1 MASAQPPGCALSVGS
16 GAGYLG
22 AVPQRPS
29 PRKEVPTRPS
39 PSRREGASRPSSARA
54 TLVVMFGI
62 GVSRVFGLVRE
73 LVVAFYFGRAAAYS
87 AFVAAYKVPNLVRVL
102 LGEGNLSAS
111 FIPVLAEKMRT
122 DPAEAERLAR
132 GVLGL
137 LLATVAVLTLA
148 GMAAAPVLAWVVAP
162 GFDPDLRALVE
173 RLIVI
178 LFPTMALLVLGAWCM
193 GVLHA
198 HGRFF
203 WPNFAPLFWSVV
215 SAGALIAFVGRV
227 DLDPVYV
234 LAWGVVAGSAL
245 QLLVQLP
252 ATRAALGTLRPAG
265 GWRDPAVRKVVA
277 LFTPM
282 LVGTGVA
289 QLSTLVDVQIASFLG
304 GGAVASLAYAQRL
317 YLLPL
322 SLFGVAIAQV
332 ALPTLAHDA
341 ARTGERV
348 RDELA
353 ASWRRMAFLI
363 LPSALAL
370 VAFGR
375 PAVSLLFERGR
386 FEPADTAAVTWVLAG
401 YAAGLLAYASVRL
414 FATAF
419 YAFHDTRT
427 PVRVAVVALGVNVAL
442 GITLAWLLG
451 TPGIALATATAAVA
465 NALALGALLRRRLGP
480 LLGPDGRRA
489 AARMAAAA
497 AVAGALA
504 LAPYLWL
511 LGRWPAWGLGGRL
524 VGALALYGGIG
535 LVYLG
540 ATVAL
545 GVEEP
550 RRIRER
556 LARRRRDG

>member
-1 MASAQPPGCALSVGS
+1 MS
-16 GAGYLG
+16 
-22 AVPQRPS
+22 
-29 PRKEVPTRPS
+29 
-39 PSRREGASRPSSARA
+39 
-54 TLVVMFGI
+54 GI

-73 LVVAFYFGRAAAYS
+73 QVVAFYFGRSAAYS

-137 LLATVAVLTLA
+137 LLATVAVVTLA
-148 GMAAAPVLAWVVAP
+148 GMAAAPALAWVVAP
-162 GFDPDLRALVE
+162 GFDPELRALVE

-178 LFPTMALLVLGAWCM
+178 LFPTTAFMVVGAWCM

-203 WPNFAPLFWSVV
+203 WPNFAPLFWSVA

-227 DLDPVYV
+227 DADPVYV
-234 LAWGVVAGSAL
+234 LAWGVVAGSVL

-252 ATRAALGTLRPAG
+252 ATRRALGTLRPAS
-265 GWRDPAVRKVVA
+265 GWRDPAVRRVVA

-289 QLSTLVDVQIASFLG
+289 QISTLVDVQIATFLAEG
-304 GGAVASLAYAQRL
+304 SVATLAYAQRL

-332 ALPTLAHDA
+332 ALPTLSHDA
-341 ARTGERV
+341 GREGV
-348 RDELA
+348 GDELS
-353 ASWRRMAFLI
+353 ASWRRMTFLM
-363 LPSALAL
+363 LPAALAL
-370 VAFGR
+370 AAFGR

-386 FEPADTAAVTWVLAG
+386 FEVGDTSAVTWVLAG
-401 YAAGLLAYASVRL
+401 YAVGLLAYGSVRL

-419 YAFHDTRT
+419 HAVQDTRT

-451 TPGIALATATAAVA
+451 TPGIALATAAAAIA
-465 NALALGALLRRRLGP
+465 NACALGVILRRRMGR
-480 LLGPDGRRA
+480 LLGPGGASD
-489 AARMAAAA
+489 AARMAGA
-497 AVAGALA
+497 AVAAGAVA
-504 LAPYLWL
+504 AAPYAWL
-511 LGRWPAWGLGGRL
+511 LARWDGWGLAVRL
-524 VGALALYGGIG
+524 VAALLLYAGIAV
-535 LVYLG
+535 VYLG
-540 ATVAL
+540 TARAL
-545 GVEEP
+545 GVDEP
-550 RRIRER
+550 GRAWRRIR
-556 LARRRRDG
+556 ARRGGGE